1 MWTEKSLEEPQD
13 LNELKL
19 NYKELACILMV
30 VLIQELPEEGGWRCW
45 PHRYI
50 WSALLASEPR
60 VLLLAGE

>member
-19 NYKELACILMV
+19 RYKEPACILMV

-45 PHRYI
+45 PH
-50 WSALLASEPR
+50 
-60 VLLLAGE
+60 